1 MAKLS
6 ENLVEIKVNQ
16 PLQQPEK
23 ENTQHSN
30 FFTEI
35 HCAHS
40 SEPICEKM
48 NDQVQQNLFT
58 SSDALLFEELIQ
70 NPTSGDRIQENS
82 NQFAENILEA
92 DI

>member
-1 MAKLS
+1 MISYA
-6 ENLVEIKVNQ
+6 VIVM
-16 PLQQPEK
+16 
-23 ENTQHSN
+23 
-30 FFTEI
+30 FFW
-35 HCAHS
+35 
-40 SEPICEKM
+40 
-48 NDQVQQNLFT
+48 L

>member
-1 MAKLS
+1 LAKLS
-6 ENLVEIKVNQ
+6 ENLIEIKVNQ

-23 ENTQHSN
+23 DNTQHSN
-30 FFTEI
+30 LFTEI
-35 HCAHS
+35 HRAPS
-40 SEPICEKM
+40 PEPICEKM